1 MLKVH
6 CITISISILSR
17 ISSSTILIIIIIK
30 IIAKHEE
37 TALVFIFEDFI
48 TYRLV
53 ISKFPDFS
61 LTCAEISKVP
71 DKF

>member
-6 CITISISILSR
+6 CITVIISILIR
-17 ISSSTILIIIIIK
+17 ISSSSILIIIIIK

-48 TYRLV
+48 TYRL

-61 LTCAEISKVP
+61 LTCAEISKFP